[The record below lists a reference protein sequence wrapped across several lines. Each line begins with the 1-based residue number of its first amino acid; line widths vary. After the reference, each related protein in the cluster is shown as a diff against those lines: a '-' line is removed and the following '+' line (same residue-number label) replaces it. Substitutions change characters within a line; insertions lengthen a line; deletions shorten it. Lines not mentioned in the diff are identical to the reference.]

1 VKKDLFMPS
10 GFVIRKN
17 QYYDSVFLMSVNKH
31 LSDEKGVQ
39 QTAVLMGSDGNKK
52 LLAEIGFENAQ
63 INAAQANDLVVAVVA
78 DTDSIVKD
86 VLGKLDEFLQ
96 GAGEGTAV
104 SDIHT
109 LEDGL
114 KVKPN
119 ANLAVISVPGEFAAR
134 EARGALENGLHVFLF
149 SDNVSIDDELQLKKL
164 AHEKGLLIMGPDC
177 GTSILNG
184 VGIGFANAVRRGSIG
199 VVGPSGTGLQEFTVQ
214 IHNAGYGISQAIGTG
229 SHDLS
234 DKIEGLTTFSALDAL
249 EEDPQTKVIAIICK
263 PPGSKT
269 LNKLIE
275 RFKTS
280 TKPVVACFLGI
291 EKALEGEGKI
301 FQRCETIDKAVQCAI
316 LAINPK
322 ENFSGNDLSKFK
334 KLITQEKKG
343 RAPQQKYL
351 RGIFAGGTFCYQSQQ
366 ILKAVGISI
375 YSNAPLDKKLQLDHP
390 GHSQENTIVDMG
402 DDYFMQ
408 GRPHPMINGLERKKR
423 ILQESEDP
431 EMSILLLDFI
441 LGYNSSMD
449 PVGEVL
455 EAIIDSKKRAHDRG
469 GYLSVV
475 ASVCGTEND
484 LQDVKIQTQMLKDAG
499 VIVFSS
505 NAQATYFCRELL
517 L

>member
-1 VKKDLFMPS
+1 MPS

-63 INAAQANDLVVAVVA
+63 IVAAQANDLVVAVVA

-86 VLGKLDEFLQ
+86 VLGKLDQFFQ
-96 GAGEGTAV
+96 GAGEGVTV

-114 KVKPN
+114 KAKPN

-134 EARGALENGLHVFLF
+134 EALVALKKGLHVFLF

-164 AHEKGLLIMGPDC
+164 AHEKGLLVMGPDC

-184 VGIGFANAVRRGSIG
+184 VGIGFANSVRRGSIG
-199 VVGPSGTGLQEFTVQ
+199 VIGPSGTGLQEFTVQ
-214 IHNAGYGISQAIGTG
+214 VHNAGYGISHAIGTG

-249 EEDPQTKVIAIICK
+249 EEDPQTKVIAIISK
-263 PPGSKT
+263 PPGGKT
-269 LNKLIE
+269 LSRLIE

-280 TKPVVACFLGI
+280 IKPVVACFLGVD
-291 EKALEGEGKI
+291 KALEGEGEL
-301 FQRCETIDKAVQCAI
+301 FQRCETIDQAVNCA
-316 LAINPK
+316 LRVLDPREK
-322 ENFSGNDLSKFK
+322 FSGNDHSRLK
-334 KLITQEKKG
+334 KSIVQEKKG
-343 RAPQQKYL
+343 RAPQQRFL

-366 ILKAVGISI
+366 ILKAAGISI
-375 YSNAPLDKKLQLDHP
+375 YSNAPLEKKLQLNHP

-431 EMSILLLDFI
+431 EMAILLLDFI

-455 EAIIDSKKRAHDRG
+455 DAIIESKKRAHERH
-469 GYLSVV
+469 GYLGVV
-475 ASVCGTEND
+475 ASLCGTESD
-484 LQDVKIQTQMLKDAG
+484 LQDVKMQTQMLKDAG
-499 VIVFSS
+499 VIVFNS
-505 NAQATYFCRELL
+505 NAQATYFCKELL

>member
-1 VKKDLFMPS
+1 MPS

-78 DTDSIVKD
+78 DTDSIVKE

-96 GAGEGTAV
+96 GAGEGEAV
-104 SDIHT
+104 SDVHT

-114 KVKPN
+114 KAKPN
-119 ANLAVISVPGEFAAR
+119 ANLAVISVPGEYAAK
-134 EARGALENGLHVFLF
+134 EARAALEKGLHVFLF
-149 SDNVSIDDELQLKKL
+149 SDNVSIDDELALKKL
-164 AHEKGLLIMGPDC
+164 AHQKGLLVMGPDC
-177 GTSILNG
+177 GTSILHG
-184 VGIGFANAVRRGSIG
+184 VGIGFANSVRRGSIG
-199 VVGPSGTGLQEFTVQ
+199 VIGPSGTGLQEFTVQ
-214 IHNAGYGISQAIGTG
+214 VHNAGYGISQAIGTG

-234 DKIEGLTTFSALDAL
+234 DKIEGLTTFSTLDAL
-249 EEDPQTKVIAIICK
+249 EEDPQTKVIALICK

-269 LNKLIE
+269 LSRLIE
-275 RFKTS
+275 RFKAS
-280 TKPVVACFLGI
+280 TKPMIGCFLGI
-291 EKALEGEGKI
+291 DKALEGEGKI
-301 FQRCETIDKAVQCAI
+301 FQRCVTIDEAVECAI
-316 LAINPK
+316 LAVNPQEK
-322 ENFSGNDLSKFK
+322 FSGNDISRFK
-334 KLITQEKKG
+334 KLVAKEKKG
-343 RAPQQKYL
+343 WSPQQKFL

-366 ILKAVGISI
+366 ILKTAGISI
-375 YSNAPLDKKLQLDHP
+375 YSNAPLEKKLQLDHP
-390 GHSQENTIVDMG
+390 SHSQENTIVDMG

-431 EMSILLLDFI
+431 EMAILLLDFI

-455 EAIIDSKKRAHDRG
+455 DAILDAKKRAHERG

-475 ASVCGTEND
+475 ASMCGTEND

-499 VIVFSS
+499 VIVFTS
-505 NAQATYFCRELL
+505 NAQATYFCKELYL
-517 L
+517 

>member
-1 VKKDLFMPS
+1 MPS

-39 QTAVLMGSDGNKK
+39 QTAVLMGSEGNKK

-63 INAAQANDLVVAVVA
+63 IKAAEANDLVVAVVA
-78 DTDSIVKD
+78 DTDSIVKE
-86 VLGKLDEFLQ
+86 VLGKLDEFLR
-96 GAGEGTAV
+96 GAGEGVAV

-109 LEDGL
+109 LEEGL
-114 KVKPN
+114 KAKPN
-119 ANLAVISVPGEFAAR
+119 ANLAVISVPGEYAAR
-134 EARGALENGLHVFLF
+134 EARAALEKGLHVFLF
-149 SDNVSIDDELQLKKL
+149 SDNVSIDDELQLKEL
-164 AHEKGLLIMGPDC
+164 AHDKGLLVMGPDC

-184 VGIGFANAVRRGSIG
+184 VGIGFANSVRRGSIG

-214 IHNAGYGISQAIGTG
+214 VHNAGFGISQAIGTG

-234 DKIEGLTTFSALDAL
+234 DKIGGLTTFSALDAL
-249 EEDPQTKVIAIICK
+249 EEDPQTKFIALISK

-269 LNKLIE
+269 LSRLFE
-275 RFKTS
+275 RFTSS

-291 EKALEGEGKI
+291 EKPLHGEGKN
-301 FQRCETIDKAVQCAI
+301 FLQCETIDEAVQFAI
-316 LAINPK
+316 HEINPQEK
-322 ENFSGNDLSKFK
+322 FPENGNSKFK
-334 KLITQEKKG
+334 KLVAQEKRG
-343 RAPQQKYL
+343 RSPQQKYM

-366 ILKAVGISI
+366 ILMAAGINV
-375 YSNAPLDKKLQLDHP
+375 YSNAPLEKKFQLDHP
-390 GHSQENTIVDMG
+390 SHSQDHTIVDMG

-408 GRPHPMINGLERKKR
+408 GKPHPMINGLERKKR

-431 EMSILLLDFI
+431 EMAILLLDFI

-455 EAIIDSKKRAHDRG
+455 DAILIAKRRARERNG
-469 GYLSVV
+469 SLSVV
-475 ASVCGTEND
+475 ASMCGTKND
-484 LQDVKIQTQMLKDAG
+484 PQDVQIQTQILKDAG
-499 VIVFSS
+499 VIVFNS
-505 NAQATYFCRELL
+505 NAQATSFCRELL